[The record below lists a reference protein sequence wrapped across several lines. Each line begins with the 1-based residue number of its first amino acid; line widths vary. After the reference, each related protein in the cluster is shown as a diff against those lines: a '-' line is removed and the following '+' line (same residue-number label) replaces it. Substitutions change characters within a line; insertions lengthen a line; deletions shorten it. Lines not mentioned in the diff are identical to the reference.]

1 MEFVMLKSAAK
12 KKLELLAQLAR
23 ELGIDV
29 QFVSSDEMEEK
40 EDQVLG
46 QAITEGLKTD
56 KVSESDIMKALGK

>member
-1 MEFVMLKSAAK
+1 MEYLILKSAAK
-12 KKLELLAQLAR
+12 GKLDLLAKLAR

-29 QFVSSDEMEEK
+29 QFISSEEMEEK

-56 KVSESDIMKALGK
+56 KVSEIDIMKALGK